1 MTSYVH
7 CMSGVW
13 ITSFALCVL
22 PYNLGLYVILIRVP
36 SAPAGGSSP
45 DDGVTVNC
53 SSELGAK
60 KASNGRPC
68 LKKEKTPIG
77 WHHISNVKLNS
88 HLRSYQ

>member
-13 ITSFALCVL
+13 TTSFALCVL
-22 PYNLGLYVILIRVP
+22 PYILGLYAILIRVP
-36 SAPAGGSSP
+36 SAPAGGRSP
-45 DDGVTVNC
+45 DDGMTVNS

-68 LKKEKTPIG
+68 L
-77 WHHISNVKLNS
+77 
-88 HLRSYQ
+88 